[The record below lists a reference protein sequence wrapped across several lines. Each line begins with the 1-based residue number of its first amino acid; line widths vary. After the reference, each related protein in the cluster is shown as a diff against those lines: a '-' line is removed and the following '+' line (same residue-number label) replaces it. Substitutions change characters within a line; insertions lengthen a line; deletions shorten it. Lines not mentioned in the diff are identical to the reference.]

1 MLDMNLKRSLNFLV
15 IFSQF
20 NLINCINILYSFS
33 LFIQFKYFIV

>member
-20 NLINCINILYSFS
+20 NLINYIIYYIVFS